1 MRLKELIKIKEENK
15 NLKECLLQMQEVNK
29 HLVEQLDQAK
39 KEIEEWERIADY
51 QMEAKIKVAKER
63 TKLKKELEIKKR
75 ECEQLNITK
84 NEKNKLLAELGYPTV
99 TVAKRKIYTERNNN
113 K

>member
-1 MRLKELIKIKEENK
+1 MDEKIIKIKEENK
-15 NLKECLLQMQEVNK
+15 TLKECLLQMQEANK

-39 KEIEEWERIADY
+39 KEIEDWERIADY

-75 ECEQLNITK
+75 ECAQLNITN
-84 NEKNKLLAELGYPTV
+84 NEKNKILAELGYPTV